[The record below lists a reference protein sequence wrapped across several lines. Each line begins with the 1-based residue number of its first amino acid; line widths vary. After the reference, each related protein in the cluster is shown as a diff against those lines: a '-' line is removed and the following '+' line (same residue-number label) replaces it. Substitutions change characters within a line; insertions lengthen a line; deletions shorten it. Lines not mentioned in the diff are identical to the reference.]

1 MEEYLPFILMAI
13 SACGAGIVQRTTGFG
28 FGIFLIP
35 LLTLIGIGE
44 CYAETIS
51 LSTMLAATLSLI
63 TVIKL
68 REYVALKRVLPLLF
82 IFMPISYLA
91 GEYMLSMK
99 TNTLKVVLGLT
110 LIALS
115 IYFTFFQKNIKLTI
129 NKWVTLACGTV
140 SGIMGGMFSM
150 QGPPLV
156 LYYLATESSKTHYMA
171 QCQTI
176 FFLGNLFMTCHR
188 ATEGII
194 TSNVLKLYLIAI
206 VGTLI
211 GLRIGEKIFDRIDT
225 TLLRKIVY
233 AFLAVSGVIILA
245 K

>member
-1 MEEYLPFILMAI
+1 MAI

-35 LLTLIGIGE
+35 LLTLIGI
-44 CYAETIS
+44 CNSYAETIS
-51 LSTMLAATLSLI
+51 LSTMLAGTLSLI
-63 TVIKL
+63 TIIKL
-68 REYVALKRVLPLLF
+68 REYVALKRVLPLLL
-82 IFMPISYLA
+82 IFMPTSLLA
-91 GEYMLSMK
+91 GKYMLSIK
-99 TNTLKVVLGLT
+99 TDALTIILGLT
-110 LIALS
+110 LISLS

-129 NKWVTLACGTV
+129 NKWVTAICGIV

-156 LYYLATESSKTHYMA
+156 LYYLASEPSKTHYMA

-188 ATEGII
+188 ATEGVI
-194 TSNVLKLYLIAI
+194 TAEVLQLYTIALL
-206 VGTLI
+206 GTLI
-211 GLRIGEKIFDRIDT
+211 GLRIGEKIFDKIDT

-233 AFLAVSGVIILA
+233 AFLAVSGVIILV